1 MGLMFASMMYNENQA
16 GTLLS
21 VIPDPFQS
29 QETES
34 QWSSSIDSTTALNTN
49 KDVETKQRMSLFSWV
64 LQLVV
69 LSNGSESFMFWL
81 GFGFDGNEK
90 QLSSLLM
97 AMRSSWAAFANL
109 FPPFDE
115 MHSSAACF

>member
-21 VIPDPFQS
+21 VIPDPFES

-90 QLSSLLM
+90 PL
-97 AMRSSWAAFANL
+97 
-109 FPPFDE
+109 PIFDE
-115 MHSSAACF
+115 MRSCAACF